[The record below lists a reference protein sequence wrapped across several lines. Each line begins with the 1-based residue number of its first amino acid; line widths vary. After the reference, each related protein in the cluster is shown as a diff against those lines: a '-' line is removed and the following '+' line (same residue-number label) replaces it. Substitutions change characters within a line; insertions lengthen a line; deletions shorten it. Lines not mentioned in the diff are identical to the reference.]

1 MSRKLDN
8 WLTAYREY
16 TEGTESP
23 PLFHLWVAVG
33 TIAGAAQR
41 KIYMDADYFQVHSNM
56 YIILVS
62 PPGKSRK
69 TTALRIGKNLLKGAM
84 EYGQDI
90 HFSTQASSV
99 AALVKQFIAIK
110 NKDHQSLT
118 AFSSELGS
126 LLGAS
131 SIEMVD
137 FLVDIYDCNPDWD
150 KQTVQRGLEKIE
162 RPWLNILAAT
172 TPQWMGDHLS
182 KTAVEGGF
190 VSRSVFIYEDTRKR
204 VAFPKLTEEQKV
216 LQRYLKHDLAQ
227 IAQLSGEMRF
237 SPDAKEFYKDWY
249 ENILDVKQDGDYRLI
264 GYYERKHIQVLKVAM
279 TLSLAEGDSLILQVR
294 DIETAIGLLGEIES
308 GMKRAFSAVGK
319 NVYSTD
325 LDRIRE
331 QIERAGRSSYKQLLT
346 NNIHAVEKERF
357 DSLLSSLIDMGE
369 VERDGSFYIPCR
381 NGKA

>member
-1 MSRKLDN
+1 MPRKLPN
-8 WLTAYREY
+8 WLLAYEEY

-41 KIYMDADYFQVHSNM
+41 KIFMDAGYFQVHSNM

-62 PPGKSRK
+62 PPGRSRK

-84 EYGQDI
+84 EYGSEV

-126 LLGAS
+126 LLGTS

-162 RPWLNILAAT
+162 RPWLNVLAAT

-190 VSRSVFIYEDTRKR
+190 VSRSIFIYEDMRRR
-204 VAFPKLTEEQKV
+204 VAFPELTEAQKT
-216 LQRYLKHDLAQ
+216 LQRYLKHDLAE
-227 IAQLSGEMRF
+227 IAKLKGEMKF
-237 SPDAKEFYKDWY
+237 SPDAKEWYKDWY
-249 ENILDVKQDGDYRLI
+249 ENKFDGKQDGDYRLG
-264 GYYERKHIQVLKVAM
+264 GYYERKHIQLLKVAM
-279 TLSLAEGDSLILQVR
+279 ALSLAQGDSLILEVNDVQ
-294 DIETAIGLLGEIES
+294 TALHLLEEIEA
-308 GMKRAFSAVGK
+308 GMKRAFSSVGK
-319 NVYSTD
+319 NIYSTD

-331 QIERAGRSSYKQLLT
+331 QIQHAGKASYKQLLV
-346 NNIHAVEKERF
+346 NNIHAVEKEVF
-357 DSLLSSLIDMGE
+357 DRLLLSLINMGE
-369 VERDGSFYIPCR
+369 VNREGDFYVPANHR
-381 NGKA
+381 